1 MLFPPLRAIFGLLFV
16 FLYWFSVIGIIRSTG
31 NIVFSIVIFI
41 VAFFIHTR
49 IMRFINQW
57 DIGGRYWR

>member
-1 MLFPPLRAIFGLLFV
+1 MLFPPIRAILGLVFV
-16 FLYWFSVIGIIRSTG
+16 VLYWATVIGIVRSTG
-31 NIVFSIVIFI
+31 NIFLNIVIVV
-41 VAFFIHTR
+41 VAFLIHMR